1 MPALRNI
8 RGVLVCVAVA
18 LLVRLFV
25 LQPFYIPS
33 GSMEPTLKI
42 NDRIVVET
50 VSKHFGDVRVGSI
63 VVFHAPRS
71 LDPAGGEFLVKRV
84 VAVAGDKL
92 SAHDGRLYLND
103 APLEEQYL
111 QGSVRTED
119 FPETLIPDDMFFA
132 MGDNR
137 GNSQDSRFFG
147 AVPQDSIIG
156 CVLVRVWPL
165 RSLGGV

>member
-1 MPALRNI
+1 
-8 RGVLVCVAVA
+8 
-18 LLVRLFV
+18 
-25 LQPFYIPS
+25 
-33 GSMEPTLKI
+33 MEPTLKI

-50 VSKHFGDVRVGSI
+50 VSEHFRDVRVGSI

-71 LDPAGGEFLVKRV
+71 IDPAGEEFLVKRV

-103 APLEEQYL
+103 APLEELYL
-111 QGSVRTED
+111 QSSVRTDD
-119 FPETLIPDDMFFA
+119 FPEILIPDGMFFA

-147 AVPQDSIIG
+147 AVPQNSIIG

-165 RSLGGV
+165 GSLGGV

>member
-1 MPALRNI
+1 M
-8 RGVLVCVAVA
+8 AVA

-50 VSKHFGDVRVGSI
+50 VSEHFRDVRVGSI

-71 LDPAGGEFLVKRV
+71 IDPAGEEFLVKRV

-92 SAHDGRLYLND
+92 SAHDGGLYLND
-103 APLEEQYL
+103 APLEELYL
-111 QGSVRTED
+111 QSSVRTDD
-119 FPETLIPDDMFFA
+119 FPEILIPNGMFFA

-147 AVPQDSIIG
+147 AVSQNSIIG

-165 RSLGGV
+165 GSLGGV

>member
-1 MPALRNI
+1 M
-8 RGVLVCVAVA
+8 AVA

-50 VSKHFGDVRVGSI
+50 VSEHFRDVRVGSI

-71 LDPAGGEFLVKRV
+71 IDPAGEEFLVKRV

-92 SAHDGRLYLND
+92 SAHDGQLYLND
-103 APLEEQYL
+103 ALLEELYL
-111 QGSVRTED
+111 QSSVRTDD
-119 FPETLIPDDMFFA
+119 FPEILIPDGMFFA

-147 AVPQDSIIG
+147 AVPQNSIIG

-165 RSLGGV
+165 GSLGGV